1 MDEQEKLDK
10 KSSQKNRPH
19 GPGRGMM
26 PVEKAKDFQGTIN
39 KIMET
44 LDKEKWFILAA
55 FIFSIAATV
64 FNIFGPKILGNA
76 TQEIY
81 TGVISKITSQGSI
94 DIEKVHFILKE
105 ALLLYCIS
113 AFCSY
118 FESYL
123 MSIATQKYT
132 FRLRK
137 ELEDKIHKL
146 PFSYFDKRQRG
157 EILSIITNDIDT
169 MHICFNQALTQ
180 AITSITTVLGILVMM
195 LTINVPM
202 TIIALLIVP
211 LSVLFMVLVV
221 KKSQKY
227 FAANQ
232 SNLGHV
238 NGSIE
243 EMFSGHNIVKS
254 FNTEERM
261 IESFSKHN
269 EELYNSGWKSQ
280 FYGGLMHPIMN
291 SIGNLGYVGIAIL
304 GGYNIIKGTI
314 NVGDLQSFIT
324 YSKNFTQPITSLAQ
338 VFNQIQSMVAAA
350 ERIFEFLNEKEEKY
364 SKGTVSTDDIKGN
377 VEFKHVKFGYEKD
390 KMVIKNFSAKVKPGE
405 KVAIVGPT
413 GAGKTTMVK
422 LLMHFYNVN
431 DGSIL
436 IDGHD
441 IDDFNVHD
449 LRKSIAMVL
458 QDTWLYSGTIKDN
471 LRYGRL
477 SATDEE
483 VIDAAKIANAHEF
496 IKALP
501 DGYDTVIDEDINNI
515 SQGQKQLL
523 TIARAI
529 LADSKILILDEAT
542 SSVDTRTEELIQ
554 ESMDK
559 LMEGRTSFIIAHRL
573 STIKNADLI
582 LVMDQGDIVEK
593 GTHEELLKKDGF
605 YAKIYNSQFEK

>member
-1 MDEQEKLDK
+1 MDEEKLDK
-10 KSSQKNRPH
+10 KSSQNNRPRR
-19 GPGRGMM
+19 GPGGMM
-26 PVEKAKDFQGTIN
+26 PAEKAKDFQGTIN

-55 FIFSIAATV
+55 FIFAAAATI

-81 TGVISKITSQGSI
+81 AGVISKITGQGSI
-94 DIEKVHFILKE
+94 DIAKVHFILKQ

-123 MSIATQKYT
+123 MAVATQKYT
-132 FRLRK
+132 YRLRK
-137 ELEDKIHKL
+137 QLEDKIHKL
-146 PFSYFDKRQRG
+146 PFSFFDKRQRG
-157 EILSIITNDIDT
+157 EILSIVTNDIDT

-180 AITSITTVLGILVMM
+180 TITSVTTVVGILIMM
-195 LTINVPM
+195 ITINIPM
-202 TIIALLIVP
+202 TVIALLIVP
-211 LSVLFMVLVV
+211 ISVLFMMVIV
-221 KKSQKY
+221 KRSQKY
-227 FAANQ
+227 FSANQ

-261 IESFSKHN
+261 LESFSENNKKLF
-269 EELYNSGWKSQ
+269 ESGWKSQ

-304 GGYNIIKGTI
+304 GGYNIIKGNI

-350 ERIFEFLNEKEEKY
+350 ERIFEFLGAPEEKFA
-364 SKGTVSTDDIKGN
+364 KAKVSTDEIKGH
-377 VEFKHVKFGYEKD
+377 VEFKHVKFGYDKNQMIIKD
-390 KMVIKNFSAKVKPGE
+390 FSAKVKPGE

-422 LLMHFYNVN
+422 LLMHFYNLN
-431 DGSIL
+431 DGSIV

-441 IDDFNVHD
+441 VNEYDVHE
-449 LRKSIAMVL
+449 LRKNIAMVL
-458 QDTWLYSGTIKDN
+458 QDTWLYSGTIKEN

-477 SATDEE
+477 DASDEE
-483 VIDAAKIANAHEF
+483 IIIAAKAANAHDF

-501 DGYDTVIDEDINNI
+501 DGYDTIIDEDINNI

-605 YAKIYNSQFEK
+605 YARIYNSQFEK

>member
-1 MDEQEKLDK
+1 MDEEKLDK
-10 KSSQKNRPH
+10 KSSQNNRPRR
-19 GPGRGMM
+19 GPGGMM
-26 PVEKAKDFQGTIN
+26 PAEKAKDFQGTIG

-55 FIFSIAATV
+55 FIFAAAATI

-81 TGVISKITSQGSI
+81 AGVISKITGQGSI
-94 DIEKVHFILKE
+94 DIAKVHFILKQ

-123 MSIATQKYT
+123 MAVATQKYT
-132 FRLRK
+132 YRLRK
-137 ELEDKIHKL
+137 QLEDKIHKL
-146 PFSYFDKRQRG
+146 PFSFFDKRQRG
-157 EILSIITNDIDT
+157 EILSIVTNDIDT

-180 AITSITTVLGILVMM
+180 TITSVTTVVGILIMM
-195 LTINVPM
+195 ITINIPM
-202 TIIALLIVP
+202 TVIALLIVP
-211 LSVLFMVLVV
+211 ISVLFMMVIV
-221 KKSQKY
+221 KRSQKY
-227 FAANQ
+227 FSANQ

-261 IESFSKHN
+261 LESFSENNKK
-269 EELYNSGWKSQ
+269 LYESGWKSQ

-304 GGYNIIKGTI
+304 GGYNIIKGNI

-350 ERIFEFLNEKEEKY
+350 ERIFEFLGAPEEKFA
-364 SKGTVSTDDIKGN
+364 KAKVSTDEIKGH
-377 VEFKHVKFGYEKD
+377 VEFKHVKFGYDKNQMIIKD
-390 KMVIKNFSAKVKPGE
+390 FSAKVKPGE

-422 LLMHFYNVN
+422 LLMHFYNLN
-431 DGSIL
+431 DGSII

-441 IDDFNVHD
+441 VNEYDVHE
-449 LRKSIAMVL
+449 LRKNIAMVL
-458 QDTWLYSGTIKDN
+458 QDTWLYSGTIKEN

-477 SATDEE
+477 DASDEE
-483 VIDAAKIANAHEF
+483 IIIAAKAANAHDF

-501 DGYDTVIDEDINNI
+501 DGYDTIIDEDINNI

>member
-1 MDEQEKLDK
+1 MDEEKLDK
-10 KSSQKNRPH
+10 KSSQNNRPRR
-19 GPGRGMM
+19 GPGGMM
-26 PVEKAKDFQGTIN
+26 PAEKAKDFQGTIG

-44 LDKEKWFILAA
+44 LNKEKWFILAA
-55 FIFSIAATV
+55 FIFAAAATI

-81 TGVISKITSQGSI
+81 TGVISKITGQGSI
-94 DIEKVHFILKE
+94 DISKVHFILKQ

-123 MSIATQKYT
+123 MAVATQKYT
-132 FRLRK
+132 YRLRK
-137 ELEDKIHKL
+137 QLEDKIHKL
-146 PFSYFDKRQRG
+146 PFSFFDKRQRG
-157 EILSIITNDIDT
+157 EILSIVTNDIDT

-180 AITSITTVLGILVMM
+180 TITSVTTVVGILIMM
-195 LTINVPM
+195 ITINIPM
-202 TIIALLIVP
+202 TVIALLILP
-211 LSVLFMVLVV
+211 ISVLFMMVIV
-221 KKSQKY
+221 KRSQKY
-227 FAANQ
+227 FSANQ

-261 IESFSKHN
+261 LESFSENNKK
-269 EELYNSGWKSQ
+269 LYESGWKSQ

-304 GGYNIIKGTI
+304 GGYNIIKGNI

-350 ERIFEFLNEKEEKY
+350 ERIFEFLDAPEEKFA
-364 SKGTVSTDDIKGN
+364 KAKVSTDEIKGH
-377 VEFKHVKFGYEKD
+377 VEFKHVKFGYDKNQMIIKD
-390 KMVIKNFSAKVKPGE
+390 FSAKVKPGE

-422 LLMHFYNVN
+422 LLMHFYNLN
-431 DGSIL
+431 DGSII

-441 IDDFNVHD
+441 VNEYDVHE
-449 LRKSIAMVL
+449 LRKNIAMVL
-458 QDTWLYSGTIKDN
+458 QDTWLYSGTIKEN

-477 SATDEE
+477 DASDEE
-483 VIDAAKIANAHEF
+483 IIIAAKAANAHDF

-501 DGYDTVIDEDINNI
+501 DGYDTIIDEDINNI

>member
-1 MDEQEKLDK
+1 MNL
-10 KSSQKNRPH
+10 
-19 GPGRGMM
+19 G
-26 PVEKAKDFQGTIN
+26 
-39 KIMET
+39 
-44 LDKEKWFILAA
+44 
-55 FIFSIAATV
+55 
-64 FNIFGPKILGNA
+64 NIFNN
-76 TQEIY
+76 
-81 TGVISKITSQGSI
+81 
-94 DIEKVHFILKE
+94 FINNI
-105 ALLLYCIS
+105 A
-113 AFCSY
+113 
-118 FESYL
+118 YL
-123 MSIATQKYT
+123 
-132 FRLRK
+132 
-137 ELEDKIHKL
+137 
-146 PFSYFDKRQRG
+146 
-157 EILSIITNDIDT
+157 
-169 MHICFNQALTQ
+169 
-180 AITSITTVLGILVMM
+180 
-195 LTINVPM
+195 
-202 TIIALLIVP
+202 
-211 LSVLFMVLVV
+211 
-221 KKSQKY
+221 
-227 FAANQ
+227 
-232 SNLGHV
+232 
-238 NGSIE
+238 
-243 EMFSGHNIVKS
+243 
-254 FNTEERM
+254 
-261 IESFSKHN
+261 
-269 EELYNSGWKSQ
+269 
-280 FYGGLMHPIMN
+280 
-291 SIGNLGYVGIAIL
+291 
-304 GGYNIIKGTI
+304 
-314 NVGDLQSFIT
+314 
-324 YSKNFTQPITSLAQ
+324 
-338 VFNQIQSMVAAA
+338 
-350 ERIFEFLNEKEEKY
+350 ERIFETLDEPV
-364 SKGTVSTDDIKGN
+364 TVTDAENATKMPDIKGE
-377 VEFKHVKFGYEKD
+377 VEFKNVTFSYEKD
-390 KMVIKNFSAKVKPGE
+390 RPILKNVSFKVKPGE
-405 KVAIVGPT
+405 SVALVGPT
-413 GAGKTTMVK
+413 GAGKTTIVK

-441 IDDFNVHD
+441 IDDYNVHD